1 MLANPDLDRLLQALD
16 GLVVEPAFGAI
27 DAFDQHHPAGQARG
41 GTAVVQKGQPGASA
55 EGMRLGLGI
64 ADAAQAL
71 EQGIELL
78 QPLIGRLAVI
88 GFAQLRQL
96 VEGDLPLRFER
107 GLGHGVVLA
116 LAPPGLD
123 SPQQQAAQQ
132 PGGEKP
138 PARSRRP
145 PGYRGR
151 SNQRRQL
158 VQWVHRRPSGL
169 ALRYSRNW
177 ATSSYCVLSG
187 IRMTRR
193 RSARRCQRAMRASPS
208 WR

>member
-1 MLANPDLDRLLQALD
+1 QALD

-27 DAFDQHHPAGQARG
+27 DAFDQHHPAGQAGG
-41 GTAVVQKGQPGASA
+41 GTAVVQKGQPGAPA

-78 QPLIGRLAVI
+78 QPLVGRLAVV
-88 GFAQLRQL
+88 GFAQLHQL
-96 VEGDLPLRFER
+96 IEGDLPLWLER
-107 GLGHGVVLA
+107 GFDCDAVLA
-116 LAPPGLD
+116 LALPRLD
-123 SPQQQAAQQ
+123 SPQQQAGQQ
-132 PGGEKP
+132 SRRQEP
-138 PARSRRP
+138 PARRRRP
-145 PGYRGR
+145 PGYRDGGD
-151 SNQRRQL
+151 QRRQL
-158 VQWVHRRPSGL
+158 VQRVHLRPSGL

-177 ATSSYCVLSG
+177 STSSYCVLSG

-193 RSARRCQRAMRASPS
+193 RSARRCQRAVRASPS